1 MAALRTTDRISTRGS
16 VLVELALATGL
27 IAFFLWWGVRYAAIG
42 IHYGRQL
49 IARDAEVKHQW
60 VQP

>member
-1 MAALRTTDRISTRGS
+1 MTAIRTTHHISTRGS

-27 IAFFLWWGVRYAAIG
+27 IAFFLWWGARYAAIG

-49 IARDAEVKHQW
+49 IMGDAEVKQQW

>member
-1 MAALRTTDRISTRGS
+1 MTACQTTHRISTRGS

-27 IAFFLWWGVRYAAIG
+27 IAFFLWWGARYAAIG

-49 IARDAEVKHQW
+49 IARDAEVKQQW

>member
-1 MAALRTTDRISTRGS
+1 MTALRRAGHISTRGS

-27 IAFFLWWGVRYAAIG
+27 IAFFVWWGARYAAIG

-60 VQP
+60 VQH